1 MGKRVGIEATPV
13 EGFAAP
19 AAAMDGP
26 GTPAQERA
34 ASFIQAVWRGKKA
47 RKHTRRA
54 RGKPTPPQ
62 PRLRRA
68 PSTLTG
74 ITRDMNMH
82 RVDMTRARMT
92 GKSYYES
99 VHAFS
104 SLMLR
109 LPLWETILIGL
120 ALSFLTCV
128 IFAGLFALEGEE
140 CFSGTFDKGT
150 FLEEMLWLSVHTW
163 STVGYGS
170 EYPTCAGG
178 QILVFLQSYLVIML
192 NTVLMGVVLYQFL
205 VARPRVRFS
214 KDILRCTASDGCPML
229 VFRMCRLS
237 HDLRDLTCSVQAPFS
252 LIKDGKVVGVI
263 YKNLE
268 FVGKDVPRAG
278 HDDEVNNRLA
288 ALDQWTL
295 YHRIDENSPLRDD
308 PMLASPSLRGFSV
321 SIVAFETSYCIEARI
336 YKTYSYKDVVH
347 GKEFVSM
354 TEYAPTKSAPNLL
367 RPIYYTNKIDLI
379 SGVVGTG
386 DKKLSPRPTPAA
398 SSSTSATKGR
408 SSTEPGDEDAVA
420 VTKLRASPC

>member
-1 MGKRVGIEATPV
+1 MDRE
-13 EGFAAP
+13 FAATVIQVAWRRRRRRKRE
-19 AAAMDGP
+19 AAISTFENIYSDLFMPRVTMDFAKL
-26 GTPAQERA
+26 T
-34 ASFIQAVWRGKKA
+34 
-47 RKHTRRA
+47 
-54 RGKPTPPQ
+54 GKPF
-62 PRLRRA
+62 RE
-68 PSTLTG
+68 
-74 ITRDMNMH
+74 NF
-82 RVDMTRARMT
+82 
-92 GKSYYES
+92 Y
-99 VHAFS
+99 AFS
-104 SLMLR
+104 AKMLN
-109 LPLWETILIGL
+109 LPLPYTIVLGL
-120 ALSFLTCV
+120 VLSFLTCL
-128 IFAGLFALEGEE
+128 IFAALFAAEGEE
-140 CFSGTFDKGT
+140 CFSANYDDGKF
-150 FLEEMLWLSVHTW
+150 FEEMLWLSVHTW

-170 EYPTCAGG
+170 VYPVCPGG

-214 KDILRCTASDGCPML
+214 KNILRCTASDGCPML
-229 VFRMCRLS
+229 VFRLCRLS

-252 LIKDGKVVGVI
+252 LIKDGKVVGVV

-268 FVGKDVPRAG
+268 FVGKDVPKGRTD
-278 HDDEVNNRLA
+278 DDEVNNRLA